1 MFIEIVLVLIVGLA
15 LMALIVGVALGAL
28 FLTSGAAVY
37 FSRIAFSLLLA
48 AGLKV
53 DWFSSGALNYWV
65 TVAMIFGVICLLSL
79 MPRVNMAIKFFC
91 TSFITYIVVVAICG
105 LGISIYNGIAGA
117 EVEIGLVVDI
127 ITKIVT
133 AIVCFF
139 GLLKQMDNGVSGIHS
154 TNPVYVMIQ
163 RILASLVYGLTVV
176 ILGASAVN
184 GAYMVPEWGQWLLFL
199 GGSAVFFGLDF
210 LLLGDAVN

>member
-1 MFIEIVLVLIVGLA
+1 M
-15 LMALIVGVALGAL
+15 
-28 FLTSGAAVY
+28 
-37 FSRIAFSLLLA
+37 
-48 AGLKV
+48 
-53 DWFSSGALNYWV
+53 
-65 TVAMIFGVICLLSL
+65 
-79 MPRVNMAIKFFC
+79 
-91 TSFITYIVVVAICG
+91 
-105 LGISIYNGIAGA
+105 
-117 EVEIGLVVDI
+117 VDI